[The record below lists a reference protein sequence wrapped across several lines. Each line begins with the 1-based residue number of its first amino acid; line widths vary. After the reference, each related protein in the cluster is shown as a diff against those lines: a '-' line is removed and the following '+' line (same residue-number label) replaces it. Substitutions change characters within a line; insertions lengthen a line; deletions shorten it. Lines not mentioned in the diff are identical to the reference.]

1 MTFFC
6 VRVLQVLVL
15 RNHGVVA
22 LGETI
27 EEAFHYIY
35 NAQYACEIQVHIAEP
50 SAAGTQYIP
59 AQHTHTHTLSLFGF
73 QTHAL
78 VQEGG
83 SFPAK
88 SNLHSCFHI
97 SPSLF

>member
-1 MTFFC
+1 MLTMTFFC
-6 VRVLQVLVL
+6 VHVFQVLVL

-59 AQHTHTHTLSLFGF
+59 AQHTHTLALSLSSASKH
-73 QTHAL
+73 TH
-78 VQEGG
+78 
-83 SFPAK
+83 
-88 SNLHSCFHI
+88 
-97 SPSLF
+97 

>member
-1 MTFFC
+1 M
-6 VRVLQVLVL
+6 
-15 RNHGVVA
+15 VA

-35 NAQYACEIQVHIAEP
+35 SAQYACEIQVRIAEP

-59 AQHTHTHTLSLFGF
+59 ARHTHTRSHSLSSASK
-73 QTHAL
+73 HAL